1 MEDPSARPLSL
12 GRLLWRGVRRRCPLC
27 GGGQCFDSWFLV
39 KERCP
44 RCHFP
49 IQREEGHWLGAIGMN
64 TVVSLTTLLITLV
77 SGFVIMGDERRV
89 APLMIALV
97 AVAVF
102 VPLGFFGSSQTLWS
116 AIYLAMRPLEPN
128 DDVDLRWIPTSR
140 SDPRGG
146 RSR

>member
-1 MEDPSARPLSL
+1 MS
-12 GRLLWRGVRRRCPLC
+12 V
-27 GGGQCFDSWFLV
+27 
-39 KERCP
+39 
-44 RCHFP
+44 
-49 IQREEGHWLGAIGMN
+49 
-64 TVVSLTTLLITLV
+64 
-77 SGFVIMGDERRV
+77 RV
-89 APLMIALV
+89 ARATTTSRVFSAFGLV